1 MMKASMATKCIDHIP
16 PPIVIAAAT
25 SHTLRANP
33 LATPACP
40 LRSRAVYDAK
50 EATRMDSATRYGSC
64 VPVTTI
70 GTAPIRTRDQR
81 ATNPPTA
88 PASAAGNVVGALLK
102 ADVGR
107 RSPDDLVCEHQDA
120 PLALC

>member
-25 SHTLRANP
+25 GHTLRANP

-50 EATRMDSATRYGSC
+50 EATRTDRATRYGSC

-81 ATNPPTA
+81 ATNPPTHLQMQ
-88 PASAAGNVVGALLK
+88 PATLSGASLK

-107 RSPDDLVCEHQDA
+107 RSPDDLVGEHQDA